1 MLFVKTIWRKS
12 FLENFM
18 KNPKNDFRQIVFTNN
33 IANSGSLNLQT
44 VPAWTQNFT
53 ANTLHLVST
62 PGDTFHGVTS
72 GGGRKCRRGDNP
84 RCIRLRISRRIHSSS
99 SFFRET
105 HFMAR
110 HAFGC
115 AIQKSDGEVT
125 TLGVLDS
132 EFHGESTRLGFNSG
146 RHISRH
152 GMVLG
157 MPSKKVTE
165 RGQP

>member
-62 PGDTFHGVTS
+62 PGDTFH
-72 GGGRKCRRGDNP
+72 
-84 RCIRLRISRRIHSSS
+84 
-99 SFFRET
+99 EW
-105 HFMAR
+105 A
-110 HAFGC
+110 
-115 AIQKSDGEVT
+115 
-125 TLGVLDS
+125 S
-132 EFHGESTRLGFNSG
+132 E
-146 RHISRH
+146 
-152 GMVLG
+152 
-157 MPSKKVTE
+157 KVPE
-165 RGQP
+165 R